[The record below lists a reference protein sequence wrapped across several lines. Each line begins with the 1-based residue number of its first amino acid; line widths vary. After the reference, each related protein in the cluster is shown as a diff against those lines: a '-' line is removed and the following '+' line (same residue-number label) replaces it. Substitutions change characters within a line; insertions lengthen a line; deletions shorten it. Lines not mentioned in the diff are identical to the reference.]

1 MIDALDRLRMLC
13 VADVMTRNVVT
24 LSSQQSMLD
33 VARKFVEHDVVAAPV
48 IDESGRCVGFFS
60 AADFLRRELKLRQ
73 QADAGSETAAAA
85 AASAAPVSRFMSGTV
100 QSLLPG
106 EPLVKAARMMCE
118 QHLHRVPIVNDDG
131 RVVGI
136 VSTMDIVAA
145 LVNAI
150 DEMEV
155 RRP

>member
-1 MIDALDRLRMLC
+1 MNALDRLRMLC

-24 LSSQQSMLD
+24 LASQQSMLE

-48 IDESGRCVGFFS
+48 INENGQCVGFFS

-73 QADAGSETAAAA
+73 EASNADGTSATSTAHQAV
-85 AASAAPVSRFMSGTV
+85 VSRFMSSSV

-106 EPLVKAARMMCE
+106 EPLVRAARMMCE
-118 QHLHRVPIVNDDG
+118 QHLHRVPVVNDEG

-136 VSTMDIVAA
+136 ISTMDLVAA
-145 LVNAI
+145 LLNAL

-155 RRP
+155 ARFQ

>member
-1 MIDALDRLRMLC
+1 MNALDRLRMLC

-48 IDESGRCVGFFS
+48 VDEQGRCVGFFS

-73 QADAGSETAAAA
+73 ESAGDG
-85 AASAAPVSRFMSGTV
+85 ASPTPASRPAVVGRFMSSNV

-106 EPLVKAARMMCE
+106 EPLVRAARMMCD
-118 QHLHRVPIVNDDG
+118 QHLHRVPVVNDEG

-136 VSTMDIVAA
+136 ISTMDLVAA
-145 LVNAI
+145 LLNAL
-150 DEMEV
+150 DEMDV
-155 RRP
+155 ARCQ

>member
-1 MIDALDRLRMLC
+1 MNNALDRLRMLC

-24 LSSQQSMLD
+24 LYSQQSMLD

-48 IDESGRCVGFFS
+48 VDERGRCVGFFS

-73 QADAGSETAAAA
+73 EAVVGDQGMLHQSGQASE
-85 AASAAPVSRFMSGTV
+85 VHRFMSSTV
-100 QSLLPG
+100 QSLRPG

-118 QHLHRVPIVNDDG
+118 QHLHRVPVVDDQG

-136 VSTMDIVAA
+136 VSTMDVVAA
-145 LVNAI
+145 LINAL
-150 DEMEV
+150 DEMDV
-155 RRP
+155 RRG